1 MRKYIICIVS
11 FIGAALLQT
20 GCYDDKGDYDYHD
33 VNTMDIV
40 IPETKVRMPKEEAV
54 EVSIIPRFLRLWSK
68 MRKTLCFNGRKQL
81 KERKR
86 GRTDLVIIK
95 IIP

>member
-54 EVSIIPRFLRLWSK
+54 EVSIIPEIFRLWSK
-68 MRKTLCFNGRKQL
+68 MRKTLYFMEENNRRKESGVGQ
-81 KERKR
+81 
-86 GRTDLVIIK
+86 T
-95 IIP
+95 

>member
-40 IPETKVRMPKEEAV
+40 IPETKVRMP
-54 EVSIIPRFLRLWSK
+54 RFLRLWSK
-68 MRKTLCFNGRKQL
+68 MRKTLYFNGRKQS

>member
-33 VNTMDIV
+33 VNETTIEGINGSYNVTMGVTTLKID
-40 IPETKVRMPKEEAV
+40 PKVTMTMADRN
-54 EVSIIPRFLRLWSK
+54 
-68 MRKTLCFNGRKQL
+68 T
-81 KERKR
+81 
-86 GRTDLVIIK
+86 
-95 IIP
+95 